1 MERKFP
7 VIISEYSDVY
17 LEWYVVIP
25 HWKFYIKRM
34 ETSSPLSFRFFATR
48 QAGIRLSRD
57 KCIRAQECHVDV
69 IVCEKTGPSM
79 KKTRYSSNR
88 SANLIVQNKLN

>member
-1 MERKFP
+1 MFT
-7 VIISEYSDVY
+7 SNGTSF
-17 LEWYVVIP
+17 LTGNFTSNEWKP
-25 HWKFYIKRM
+25 
-34 ETSSPLSFRFFATR
+34 SPLPPSDFFATR
-48 QAGIRLSRD
+48 QAGVRLSRD
-57 KCIRAQECHVDV
+57 KYIRAQECHVDV